1 MKITDLEQYLRAAG
15 QRVETL
21 TGADQQ
27 VYMVV
32 KDTELPHGGLQGKRC
47 DIAILRT
54 EAEPYV
60 APAAIHTY
68 PALVPMVWQD
78 PLKTQPSSIGPG
90 WQYWSRRFDRPCTPQ
105 NLWAHILTTLCDPR
119 WQPA

>member
-21 TGADQQ
+21 TGIDKQ
-27 VYMVV
+27 VYVVV
-32 KDTELPHGGLQGKRC
+32 KDVELPHGGLKGKRC

-60 APAAIHTY
+60 APTAIHTY
-68 PALVPMVWQD
+68 PVLVPMVWQD
-78 PLKTQPSSIGPG
+78 PLKTRASSIGPG

-105 NLWAHILTTLCDPR
+105 SLWAYVLTILCDQR